1 MDERQELNAGRAAM
15 ITLMLI
21 CLGALGVLT
30 WEYIRTQE
38 VTNTA
43 AIVFL
48 LGAGGLF
55 WLFNRMFG
63 AEAPRSV
70 LGQELPTGSTPEEKQ
85 QRRRSYAIDAGL
97 FSVALAAMS
106 VGGLALGDAAAFGEV
121 PEIMQGPAGMAI
133 AGVASLVIGFAIFYG
148 FNYLS
153 GEQQARAVERKLAKL
168 ENS

>member
-43 AIVFL
+43 AIVVL

-153 GEQQARAVERKLAKL
+153 GEQQARAVERKLDRL
-168 ENS
+168 ENA